1 MNIDQLCDWLAA
13 FICADVTSYLIS
25 HSLQTVS
32 LHGLLARH
40 VIEVPCFIHPLNHT
54 YYRTVVSVSI
64 GPSHALYTSLDKHR
78 RTYNSGVLT
87 VGVIDVHI
95 PQNPGTLHSM
105 VTRNSRRIH
114 NTIQEFMKS
123 SASKSR

>member
-1 MNIDQLCDWLAA
+1 M
-13 FICADVTSYLIS
+13 
-25 HSLQTVS
+25 
-32 LHGLLARH
+32 
-40 VIEVPCFIHPLNHT
+40 IEVPCFNRPFNHT
-54 YYRTVVSVSI
+54 NAIHTYIVCCRTVVSVSI

-114 NTIQEFMKS
+114 NTIDRKS
-123 SASKSR
+123 VV